1 MNLRSPGATKLVG
14 TLMLVLVAA
23 AGWVLGVG
31 PKTSELS
38 DVRLEIAAA
47 REQNDVLRQQ
57 LATLDE
63 QREQLGA
70 LRADAQ
76 ALATKFP
83 PTADQPGL
91 FEQVSQAALDAGIR
105 PEDVTSVAPTPPSVG
120 GTQTP
125 VEGQPVP
132 ESAGGV
138 PLARQTVT
146 VAVQG
151 SYDQT
156 QRLLDNLEHLPRA
169 YLITSLTLTGGG
181 TEGTYTT
188 TVAGDMFVMAPIP
201 DPAETVGAALL
212 TGG

>member
-1 MNLRSPGATKLVG
+1 MNLRTPGATKLVG
-14 TLMLVLVAA
+14 TLALVLVAA

-31 PKTSELS
+31 PETGELS
-38 DVRLEIAAA
+38 AA
-47 REQNDVLRQQ
+47 RSEIQATRERNDVLQQQ
-57 LATLDE
+57 LTTLGE

-91 FEQVSQAALDAGIR
+91 FEQVNQAALDAGIR
-105 PEDVTSVAPTPPSVG
+105 PEDVTSVAPTPPTVG
-120 GTQTP
+120 TGTP
-125 VEGQPVP
+125 IEGQPAPV
-132 ESAGGV
+132 SAGGV
-138 PLARQTVT
+138 PLGRQTVT

-151 SYDQT
+151 GYEQT

-181 TEGTYTT
+181 TEGDYTT
-188 TVAGDMFVMAPIP
+188 TVVGEMFVMAPLS

-212 TGG
+212 MGG